1 MSFNTI
7 EEAIESIRNGEMV
20 IVIDDEDRE
29 NEGDL
34 VMAAEFATPANIN
47 FMIKEARGLVCVPMT
62 IDRLNHLELGP
73 MVMNNTDVNQTA
85 FTISVDH
92 KSTTTGISA
101 MERSLTVKAL
111 VDDASE
117 SNDFNQPG
125 HIFPLAARDGGVLIR
140 AGHTEASVDLARLA
154 GLKPAGV
161 ICEIIKDD
169 GSMARV
175 PDLIEYSKKHKLKMI
190 TIADLIA
197 YRKNTE
203 ELIIRESEADLPTK
217 HGDFKMIGYTNR
229 LNGKHHVA
237 LVKGDIS
244 TDEPV
249 LVRVHSECLTGDAF
263 GSRRCDCGEQL
274 DYALEAIQKEGR
286 GVLVYMR
293 QEGRGIGLINK
304 IKAYNLQ
311 DKGMDT
317 VEANIALG
325 FEDDLRNYGIGA
337 QILADLGA
345 KKLRLMTNNP
355 KKISGLSGFG
365 LEVVERVPI
374 QLNHNENNE
383 DYLKT
388 KKDKM
393 GHLLNFN

>member
-7 EEAIESIRNGEMV
+7 EEAIESIKKGEMV

-34 VMAAEFATPANIN
+34 VLAAEFATPENIN

-62 IDRLNHLELGP
+62 LDRLNHLELGP

-92 KSTTTGISA
+92 KDTTTGISA
-101 MERSLTVKAL
+101 MERSRTIKAL
-111 VDDASE
+111 VDDS
-117 SNDFNQPG
+117 SKSSDFNQPG

-140 AGHTEASVDLARLA
+140 AGHTEASVDLSRLA
-154 GLKPAGV
+154 GLEPAGV
-161 ICEIIKDD
+161 ICEIINDD

-175 PDLIEYSKKHKLKMI
+175 PDLIEYSKKHDLKMI

-203 ELIIRESEADLPTK
+203 ELIIRESEAYLPTK
-217 HGDFKMIGYTNR
+217 HGDFNMIGYSNR

-263 GSRRCDCGEQL
+263 GSKRCDCGEQL
-274 DYALEAIQKEGR
+274 DHALEAIESEGR

-304 IKAYNLQ
+304 IKAYDLQ

-355 KKISGLSGFG
+355 KKISGLSGYG
-365 LEVVERVPI
+365 LEIVERVPI
-374 QLNHNENNE
+374 QLNHNEKNR

>member
-1 MSFNTI
+1 
-7 EEAIESIRNGEMV
+7 
-20 IVIDDEDRE
+20 
-29 NEGDL
+29 
-34 VMAAEFATPANIN
+34 
-47 FMIKEARGLVCVPMT
+47 
-62 IDRLNHLELGP
+62 
-73 MVMNNTDVNQTA
+73 
-85 FTISVDH
+85 
-92 KSTTTGISA
+92 
-101 MERSLTVKAL
+101 
-111 VDDASE
+111 
-117 SNDFNQPG
+117 
-125 HIFPLAARDGGVLIR
+125 
-140 AGHTEASVDLARLA
+140 
-154 GLKPAGV
+154 
-161 ICEIIKDD
+161 
-169 GSMARV
+169 MARV
-175 PDLIEYSKKHKLKMI
+175 PDLIEYSKKHDLKLI

-203 ELIIRESEADLPTK
+203 ELITRESEAYLPTK

-263 GSRRCDCGEQL
+263 GSKRCDCGEQL
-274 DYALEAIQKEGR
+274 DHALEAIESEGR

-304 IKAYNLQ
+304 IKAYDLQ

-345 KKLRLMTNNP
+345 TKLRLMTNNP
-355 KKISGLSGFG
+355 KKISGLSGYG

-374 QLNHNENNE
+374 QLNHNEKNR

>member
-7 EEAIESIRNGEMV
+7 EEAIESIKKGEMV

-34 VMAAEFATPANIN
+34 VLAAEFATPENIN

-62 IDRLNHLELGP
+62 LDRLNHLELGP

-92 KSTTTGISA
+92 KDTTTGISA
-101 MERSLTVKAL
+101 MERSRTIKAL
-111 VDDASE
+111 VDDS
-117 SNDFNQPG
+117 SKSSDFNQPG

-140 AGHTEASVDLARLA
+140 AGHTEASVDLSRLA
-154 GLKPAGV
+154 GLEPAGV
-161 ICEIIKDD
+161 ICEIINDD

-175 PDLIEYSKKHKLKMI
+175 PDLIEYSKKHDLKMI

-203 ELIIRESEADLPTK
+203 ELIIRESEAYLPTK
-217 HGDFKMIGYTNR
+217 HGDFNMIGYSNR

-263 GSRRCDCGEQL
+263 GSKRCDCGEQL
-274 DYALEAIQKEGR
+274 DHALEAIEAEGR

-304 IKAYNLQ
+304 IKAYDLQ

-355 KKISGLSGFG
+355 KKISGLSGYG

-374 QLNHNENNE
+374 QLNHNEKNR

>member
-7 EEAIESIRNGEMV
+7 EEAIESIKKGEMV

-34 VMAAEFATPANIN
+34 VLAAEFATPENIN

-62 IDRLNHLELGP
+62 LDRLNHLELGP

-85 FTISVDH
+85 FTISVDY
-92 KSTTTGISA
+92 KDTTTGISA
-101 MERSLTVKAL
+101 MERSRTIKAL
-111 VDDASE
+111 VDDS
-117 SNDFNQPG
+117 SKSSDFNQPG

-140 AGHTEASVDLARLA
+140 AGHTEASVDLSRLA
-154 GLKPAGV
+154 GLEPAGV
-161 ICEIIKDD
+161 ICEIINDD

-175 PDLIEYSKKHKLKMI
+175 PDLIEYSKKHDLKMI

-203 ELIIRESEADLPTK
+203 ELIIRESEAYLPTK
-217 HGDFKMIGYTNR
+217 HGDFNMIGYSNR

-263 GSRRCDCGEQL
+263 GSKRCDCGEQL
-274 DYALEAIQKEGR
+274 DYALEAIESEGR

-304 IKAYNLQ
+304 IKAYDLQ

-355 KKISGLSGFG
+355 KKISGLSGYG

-374 QLNHNENNE
+374 QLNHNEKNR